1 MGLMGSLKEK
11 FNETGLTD
19 QLCSHLN
26 GCGLKARVVDKKGP
40 EALHHSMAI
49 IGVPS
54 LGCVKLEGCNIDY
67 VEMFRYIEHKHSG
80 FSVGIGD
87 INISNPSDN
96 LAYEYTASTRF
107 DVGDNEKE
115 LRAEI
120 DYVTKGL
127 VKKEVVN
134 FSWKGGALA
143 QRLNQ
148 DVQLRSMLT
157 AMGMPWIE
165 VSANKKDGF
174 VEVGQGH
181 TRAGT
186 FDLST
191 GKYDFPSSQMLAVYD
206 HIFGVVGT
214 MRTRIVR

>member
-1 MGLMGSLKEK
+1 MGLMGALKDK
-11 FNETGLTD
+11 LNETGLTE
-19 QLCSHLN
+19 QLCGHLN

-40 EALHHSMAI
+40 EGLHHSMAI
-49 IGVPS
+49 IGMPP

-67 VEMFRYIEHKHSG
+67 VEMFRYIEHKRSG
-80 FSVGIGD
+80 FSVGVGGMSIG
-87 INISNPSDN
+87 NPSDN

-107 DVGDNEKE
+107 DVGDNDKE

-127 VKKEVVN
+127 MKKEVVD

-148 DVQLRSMLT
+148 DTQLRSMLQ
-157 AMGMPWIE
+157 ALGMPWIE
-165 VSANKKDGF
+165 VSANKKDSY
-174 VEVGQGH
+174 VEIGQGH

-191 GKYDFPSSQMLAVYD
+191 GKYDFPSPQMLAVYD

-214 MRTRIVR
+214 MRTRLAR